1 MDHCW
6 FLSGF
11 DMTSLAGWRYHP
23 CCASVCSLAGNGC
36 RVPKSEQCLTVV
48 STNTTVGPRGVTA
61 AGGAAST
68 RWTIPDSDGLVATV
82 GDSGQGVTFV
92 FLHGLVGLN
101 DHWEDVTARVRDRVR
116 CVLFELPLLR
126 LRGDHCSIHGA
137 TDLTARFVKERFSE
151 PVVLVG
157 NSFGGHVAAR
167 LAIDHPELVRG
178 LVLTG
183 ASGILEKSMVSD
195 IQIRPSREW
204 LSRKIGELFFD
215 RTNMRENDLDR
226 AFAELSDRGG
236 ARAMVKLSRS
246 ARKDHLGD
254 RMRDV
259 RVPTLLVWGRQD
271 VVTPPEAAEGFA
283 RSIPGS
289 KLVWLD
295 NCGHAPMIEKPEEFA
310 AEVLGFASEL
320 TARSATQGARG

>member
-1 MDHCW
+1 
-6 FLSGF
+6 
-11 DMTSLAGWRYHP
+11 MTA
-23 CCASVCSLAGNGC
+23 
-36 RVPKSEQCLTVV
+36 V
-48 STNTTVGPRGVTA
+48 STNPTAGQRGAPRSGVGDGVA
-61 AGGAAST
+61 HWA
-68 RWTIPDSDGLVATV
+68 IPDSVGLVATV
-82 GDSGQGVTFV
+82 SDLGCGMPFV

-126 LRGDHCSIHGA
+126 LRGDHCSINGA
-137 TDLTARFVKERFSE
+137 TDLTARFVKERFTE

-183 ASGILEKSMVSD
+183 ASGILEKTIVSD

-215 RTNMRENDLDR
+215 RTHMRENDLDR
-226 AFAELSDRGG
+226 AFGELSDRGG
-236 ARAMVKLSRS
+236 ARAMIKLSRS

-254 RMRDV
+254 RMRDI
-259 RVPTLLVWGRQD
+259 RVPTLLVWGKQD
-271 VVTPPEAAEGFA
+271 VVTPPEAAQGFA

-310 AEVLGFASEL
+310 AEILGFAGEL
-320 TARSATQGARG
+320 ARR

>member
-1 MDHCW
+1 MHSWGVAGVCQGADGHV
-6 FLSGF
+6 
-11 DMTSLAGWRYHP
+11 LAGRGTMLLTCGSSRALSMISPEH
-23 CCASVCSLAGNGC
+23 LE
-36 RVPKSEQCLTVV
+36 RCLTAV
-48 STNTTVGPRGVTA
+48 STNPTAGPRGAPSSGSGDGVA
-61 AGGAAST
+61 
-68 RWTIPDSDGLVATV
+68 RWVIPDSGGLAAAVS
-82 GDSGQGVTFV
+82 DSGRGVPFV

-101 DHWEDVTARVRDRVR
+101 DHWEGVTARIRDRVR

-137 TDLTARFVKERFSE
+137 TDLTARFVHERFTE

-167 LAIDHPELVRG
+167 LAIDHAELVRG

-195 IQIRPSREW
+195 VQIRPSREW
-204 LSRKIGELFFD
+204 LARKIGELFFD
-215 RTNMRENDLDR
+215 RAHMRENDLDR

-254 RMRDV
+254 RMRDI
-259 RVPTLLVWGRQD
+259 RVPTLLVWGKQD
-271 VVTPPEAAEGFA
+271 VVTPPEAAQGFA

-289 KLVWLD
+289 TLVWLD
-295 NCGHAPMIEKPEEFA
+295 KCGHAPMIEKPEEFA
-310 AEVLGFASEL
+310 AAMLGFAEQL
-320 TARSATQGARG
+320 AGRG

>member
-1 MDHCW
+1 
-6 FLSGF
+6 
-11 DMTSLAGWRYHP
+11 MTA
-23 CCASVCSLAGNGC
+23 
-36 RVPKSEQCLTVV
+36 V
-48 STNTTVGPRGVTA
+48 STNAGAGVRGSTSGGSA
-61 AGGAAST
+61 AHGAATSGGDAPL
-68 RWTIPDSDGLVATV
+68 RWAIPDSTGLVATV
-82 GDSGQGVTFV
+82 SDTGVGIPFV

-101 DHWEDVTARVRDRVR
+101 DHWEDVTARVRDRLR

-126 LRGDHCSIHGA
+126 LRGDHCSINGA
-137 TDLTARFVKERFSE
+137 TDLTARFVKDRFTE

-183 ASGILEKSMVSD
+183 ASGILEKTIVSD

-215 RTNMRENDLDR
+215 RTHMRENDLDR
-226 AFAELSDRGG
+226 AFGELSDRGG
-236 ARAMVKLSRS
+236 ARAMIKLSRS

-254 RMRDV
+254 RMRDI
-259 RVPTLLVWGRQD
+259 RVPTLLVWGKQD
-271 VVTPPEAAEGFA
+271 VVTPPEAAQGFA

-310 AEVLGFASEL
+310 AEILGFAGEL
-320 TARSATQGARG
+320 ARR